1 MSVINNPNWIRDV
14 KFNLKEYLKIDQ
26 LFELE
31 QFEDFS
37 WDDIDMLID
46 EAVKFS
52 KEVLHPINA
61 EGDKVGARLIDGK
74 VIMPDSYKDAWDKF
88 VEAGWGGMPMNP
100 EFGGG
105 GMPMVAASA
114 MAEFIQAANP
124 SFTLFPGL
132 STGSGR
138 LIESFGTEELKQKYV
153 EKMYTNEWTGS
164 MCLTEPQAGS
174 DLGLVRTKAVK
185 TGDSY
190 KITGSKIFITCGDH
204 NMVDNIVH
212 LVLARTEGSPD
223 GINGISLFVVPKF
236 RVDDAGELGEFNDV
250 DVIGIEEKMG
260 LHASPTCALEF
271 GSKGNCEGF
280 LVGVENQGMKQMFQM
295 MNEARMLVAM
305 VSLAISSQGFDHA
318 IMYAKDRIQ
327 GAKLDNP
334 KGGSVEISKHEDVRR
349 MLMHMKSTTEG
360 LRAMNYKANLMAD
373 LEHAAKTEEEREDAK
388 DLLGFLVPLCKSYAS
403 DRVWELTRDAI
414 QVFGGYGFTKEY
426 PVEQLAR
433 ESKIQS
439 IWEGTNYIQAMDLVG
454 RKLPMKMGATAQKFV
469 EDHMKFCK
477 ENEDG
482 FLANEMGL
490 LNKSAGL
497 IGQTMMQFS
506 SWFGN
511 KEMSKVGFVATRFLD
526 SMAEMTISKCLLEQA
541 LIANVSAKTA
551 SGVDKEFYE
560 TKVVTAKYFVTNILP
575 LSFSRLQTVLK
586 GDQGAVSIPESAF

>member
-52 KEVLHPINA
+52 QEVLHPINV

-74 VIMPDSYKDAWDKF
+74 VIMPESYKEAWDKF

-105 GMPMVAASA
+105 GMPSLASNA
-114 MAEFIQAANP
+114 MAEFIQASNP

-138 LIESFGTEELKQKYV
+138 LIESFGTDELKEKYI

-190 KITGSKIFITCGDH
+190 NITGSKIFITCGDH
-204 NMVDNIVH
+204 NMADNIIH
-212 LVLARTEGSPD
+212 LVLARTEGAPE
-223 GINGISLFVVPKF
+223 GIKGISLFVVPKF
-236 RVDDAGELGEFNDV
+236 RVNDAGELGKFNDV

-271 GSKGNCEGF
+271 GSNGNCEGF
-280 LVGVENQGMKQMFQM
+280 LVGVENEGMKQMFQM

-305 VSLAISSQGFDHA
+305 VSLAISAQGLDHA
-318 IMYAKDRIQ
+318 ILYAKDRIQ

-334 KGGSVEISKHEDVRR
+334 KGGSVEISKHEDIRR
-349 MLMHMKSTTEG
+349 MLMHMKATTEG
-360 LRAMNYKANLMAD
+360 LRAMNYKANLMSD
-373 LEHAAKTEEEREDAK
+373 LEHAAKTEEEREEAK

-439 IWEGTNYIQAMDLVG
+439 IWEGTNYIQSMDLVG
-454 RKLPMKMGATAQKFV
+454 RKLPMKMGAVAQKIV
-469 EDHMKFCK
+469 EIHMKFCA
-477 ENEDG
+477 ENDNG

-506 SWFGN
+506 TWFGE

-541 LIANVSAKTA
+541 LIANESAKTA
-551 SGVDKEFYE
+551 SGADKEFYE
-560 TKVVTAKYFVTNILP
+560 TKVVTAKYFVTNVLP

-586 GDQGAVSIPESAF
+586 GDQGAVTIPESAF